1 MPPAPTGCRSISTP
15 LSRRLTI
22 PSITGPAAD
31 DTVAVNLSSWPNSDG
46 DPTPS
51 RFVVVAVG
59 AAAFTVWVTVLEV
72 DVLNPDP
79 VAGRNTAVIGCVP
92 TVRLDVVNVATPPGP
107 TLPVPIW
114 APLSRKLTVP
124 VVGAGP
130 VIAVTVAVNVTDCP
144 TVAVGL
150 LDASDAVVLIA
161 DGLFTFC
168 VMVFDAD

>member
-59 AAAFTVWVTVLEV
+59 AAAFTVWLTVLEV
-72 DVLNPDP
+72 DVLNPAP

-92 TVRLDVVNVATPPGP
+92 TVRADVVNVATPPL

-124 VVGAGP
+124 AVGAGP
-130 VIAVTVAVNVTDCP
+130 I
-144 TVAVGL
+144 
-150 LDASDAVVLIA
+150 
-161 DGLFTFC
+161 
-168 VMVFDAD
+168 